1 MSSCAILVVDDEEE
15 LRELIRHVLERAG
28 HSVAC
33 ASNGLEASLV
43 IARCQFDVVVTD
55 MLMPDRDGLELISE
69 IKAKHPALKIVA
81 MSGGG
86 QIGSDQYLSMAKG
99 FGAHVLLRK
108 PFAHQALLAAVERAR
123 VGPN

>member
-15 LRELIRHVLERAG
+15 LRDLIRHVLERAG
-28 HSVAC
+28 YSVAC
-33 ASNGLEASLV
+33 AANGLEASLL

-55 MLMPDRDGLELISE
+55 MLMPDRDGLELITE

-108 PFAHQALLAAVERAR
+108 PFAYQALLAAVDRAR
-123 VGPN
+123 AGQS